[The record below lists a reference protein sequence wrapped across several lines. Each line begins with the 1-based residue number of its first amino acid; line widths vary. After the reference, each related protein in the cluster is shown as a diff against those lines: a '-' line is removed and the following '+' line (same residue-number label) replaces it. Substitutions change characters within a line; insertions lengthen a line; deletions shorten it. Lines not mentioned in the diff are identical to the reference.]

1 MDSYLRFAIE
11 NNASDCFIST
21 GKPAA
26 FRVLGEVI
34 SADADPVEAGAINNF
49 RLKVIG
55 VRGNEKYRESESA
68 DSSYRTEDGLR
79 FRINF
84 FETLNGPAMVARPV
98 RDGGD
103 LDFSALS
110 LPEDTMAQIAS
121 RSRD

>member
-68 DSSYRTEDGLR
+68 DTSYRTDDGLR
-79 FRINF
+79 SVSTFLKLS
-84 FETLNGPAMVARPV
+84 TARLWSPDRCV
-98 RDGGD
+98 TAVIWIFQHCLCRKM
-103 LDFSALS
+103 LWCRSHRV
-110 LPEDTMAQIAS
+110 PEV
-121 RSRD
+121 

>member
-68 DSSYRTEDGLR
+68 DTSYRTEDGLR
-79 FRINF
+79 FRRHAPD
-84 FETLNGPAMVARPV
+84 GRPSPV
-98 RDGGD
+98 RCVTAAIWIFPHCLCRKISWRRSHRVPGD
-103 LDFSALS
+103 
-110 LPEDTMAQIAS
+110 
-121 RSRD
+121 